1 VLAATILG
9 SSMAFIDGTAVNVAL
24 PVLQS
29 SLRASVA
36 GAQWIVEAYALML
49 SSFVLVGGSLADRV
63 GRRRIFST
71 GILIFAASSL
81 ACGLAPG
88 VGTMIAARAA
98 QGLGAAL
105 LIPSSLAMLGSGFS
119 PAARG
124 RAVGT
129 WSSLTA
135 ISGGIGPLLGGWL
148 AQAVSWRAVFFLN
161 LPVAA
166 AALAIAIRKVPES
179 RNPSVGRPDFAG
191 AALATG
197 GLGALVFGL
206 IEAPSL
212 GARDAR
218 VLVSVFG
225 GAVALALFFAVER
238 NRSDAMLS
246 TALFRVRSF
255 AAANLLTFFLYAAL
269 SAAFFFL
276 PFELIQARGYSPAAA
291 GAALLPLVL
300 AMFLLSRWSGALA
313 DRFGARLPLTLGP
326 AVASAGFLMLALF
339 PRSGPYVRVLLPP
352 LAVLGLGM
360 AITVAPLT
368 AAVLNAVGR
377 DEEGA
382 ASGINNAVARV
393 ASLLAIA
400 VFGIVATAQ
409 FNRALDQRIAS
420 SSVSPDARTALAGQ
434 KSKLGALEPPAGVAA
449 AEAETIRRS
458 VAESLD
464 ASFRVVAI
472 SCAGLAL
479 IAAFFGAW
487 GTPSKRAAARGRPVR

>member
-1 VLAATILG
+1 
-9 SSMAFIDGTAVNVAL
+9 
-24 PVLQS
+24 
-29 SLRASVA
+29 
-36 GAQWIVEAYALML
+36 
-49 SSFVLVGGSLADRV
+49 
-63 GRRRIFST
+63 
-71 GILIFAASSL
+71 
-81 ACGLAPG
+81 
-88 VGTMIAARAA
+88 
-98 QGLGAAL
+98 
-105 LIPSSLAMLGSGFS
+105 
-119 PAARG
+119 
-124 RAVGT
+124 
-129 WSSLTA
+129 
-135 ISGGIGPLLGGWL
+135 
-148 AQAVSWRAVFFLN
+148 
-161 LPVAA
+161 VAA

-212 GARDAR
+212 GAGDAR
-218 VLVSVFG
+218 VLASVFG
-225 GAVALALFFAVER
+225 GAAALALFFAVER
-238 NRSDAMLS
+238 KRTDAMLS

-352 LAVLGLGM
+352 LAALGLGM

-377 DEEGA
+377 NEEGA

-420 SSVSPDARTALAGQ
+420 SGISPDARTALAGQ
-434 KSKLGALEPPAGVAA
+434 KSRLGAIEPPAGVGA

-479 IAAFFGAW
+479 VAAFFGAW
-487 GTPSKRAAARGRPVR
+487 GTPLRRAAARERPFR